1 MDYKKAYEETI
12 EKLYFV
18 TRENN
23 NWRKEEDTKYY
34 VLTQLSEVISALFD
48 SIDSLPIQRKI
59 AAENTLKK
67 LLVVFDNLAKF
78 YFDEMVMRKKLFKA
92 QSEILELSRKIEQ
105 LENELKVEKELNK
118 F

>member
-12 EKLYFV
+12 EKLFFV

-23 NWRKEEDTKYY
+23 NWLKEEDTKYY

-48 SIDSLPIQRKI
+48 SIDNLPTPRKI

-67 LLVVFDNLAKF
+67 LLVVFDNLSKF
-78 YFDEMVMRKKLFKA
+78 YFDEMVMRKKLFTA
-92 QSEILELSRKIEQ
+92 QAEILELSRKVEQ
-105 LENELKVEKELNK
+105 LEKELLIEKELNK